1 MSRYV
6 LDSDILS
13 LLQHNHAAVR
23 ANYLAHTGDELCVAV
38 VTVDEQ
44 LRGWYTVV
52 RSAKKRSE
60 LALAY
65 TNLAKSISFLSKAT
79 ILPFTESA
87 IDRFD
92 QFKRLKLGIGSPDLR
107 LAATALEHQAIVVTR
122 NTRDFATI
130 PGLRVEDWSQP

>member
-23 ANYLAHTGDELCVAV
+23 ARFLAHTSDELCVAV

-44 LRGWYTVV
+44 LRGWYTLV
-52 RSAKKRSE
+52 RSAKKRDQ

-65 TNLAKSISFLSKAT
+65 ANLAKSISFLSKAT
-79 ILPFTESA
+79 ILPFDEAT
-87 IDRFD
+87 IDRFE
-92 QFKRLKLGIGSPDLR
+92 QLKKLKLGIGSPDLR
-107 LAATALEHQAIVVTR
+107 LAATALEVKAIAVTR
-122 NTRDFATI
+122 NLRDFTAI
-130 PGLRVEDWSQP
+130 PGLVVEDWSRL